1 MLNLELNDVNGCTS
15 ENARIVID
23 DDETFL
29 LDTLFGE
36 SSAAPIFNLQGIY
49 MGTDESQ
56 LPKGIYIKNG
66 KKVIVK

>member
-1 MLNLELNDVNGCTS
+1 VLG
-15 ENARIVID
+15 NARIVID

-29 LDTLFGE
+29 LDTLFDGP
-36 SSAAPIFNLQGIY
+36 SAAPIFNLQGIY
-49 MGTDESQ
+49 MGNNESQ